1 MMGMKKQSQ
10 LPSGPVVTA
19 GASLCPLYPTG
30 AATPAH
36 TKFAVVEDSTPLDS
50 LAACG
55 SAIVQDKDILLT
67 LASPAPNGRGPPKLL
82 A

>member
-1 MMGMKKQSQ
+1 MKKQSQ

-19 GASLCPLYPTG
+19 GAALCPLYPTG

-36 TKFAVVEDSTPLDS
+36 TKFAVVADSTPLDS
-50 LAACG
+50 LATCG
-55 SAIVQDKDILLT
+55 SAIVQDEDILPT
-67 LASPAPNGRGPPKLL
+67 LASPAPTGRGPPKLL